1 MRNEW
6 MSRSWTDIKLGTLVK
21 VEKDQEFPADMFL
34 LKSSRDNGLAFIDTL
49 NLDGESSLKEK
60 SAVPFV
66 QDLTDENL
74 LGFDGEI
81 ACDVPN
87 ENLEKWDANL
97 SSVQIPEPI
106 TLNIRQL
113 LLRGT
118 TLRNTEYVYGIPIY
132 MGNETKIMMNSKP
145 CPTKVSNVMK
155 LMNTMLFQVF
165 MFQLLIILLFASMSM
180 IWQANNAEGHIYLGI
195 ESNPGFDMFVVK
207 MLTFWVAYSHMIPI
221 SLYVM
226 LEVVKLGQAYL
237 IRKDVTIY
245 EKDSG
250 FTQCK
255 NSDLIE
261 EMGQVEF
268 IFTDKTGTLTTNQ
281 MVFKQCCV
289 NGKVFP
295 SAGDVKKQVIK
306 KKFDSSDDEKTT
318 KMLHEFCQHISLCHS
333 ILVDFNKEKN
343 TRNFLASSPDEL
355 ALIEGGKWGGYNF
368 AARNAQYVGIENAH
382 TKGKEIF
389 EVLQEFPFD
398 SDRKRMSVVVRKRN
412 DKQIILLT
420 KGSDSVMF
428 PRIGGLSPKELAA
441 ADDQLYSFATKGFR
455 VLVIAKKVVD
465 ESFYYK

>member
-1 MRNEW
+1 M
-6 MSRSWTDIKLGTLVK
+6 
-21 VEKDQEFPADMFL
+21 
-34 LKSSRDNGLAFIDTL
+34 
-49 NLDGESSLKEK
+49 
-60 SAVPFV
+60 
-66 QDLTDENL
+66 

-132 MGNETKIMMNSKP
+132 IGNETKIMMNSKP

-250 FTQCK
+250 FT
-255 NSDLIE
+255 
-261 EMGQVEF
+261 
-268 IFTDKTGTLTTNQ
+268 
-281 MVFKQCCV
+281 
-289 NGKVFP
+289 
-295 SAGDVKKQVIK
+295 
-306 KKFDSSDDEKTT
+306 
-318 KMLHEFCQHISLCHS
+318 
-333 ILVDFNKEKN
+333 
-343 TRNFLASSPDEL
+343 
-355 ALIEGGKWGGYNF
+355 
-368 AARNAQYVGIENAH
+368 
-382 TKGKEIF
+382 
-389 EVLQEFPFD
+389 
-398 SDRKRMSVVVRKRN
+398 
-412 DKQIILLT
+412 
-420 KGSDSVMF
+420 
-428 PRIGGLSPKELAA
+428 
-441 ADDQLYSFATKGFR
+441 
-455 VLVIAKKVVD
+455 
-465 ESFYYK
+465 